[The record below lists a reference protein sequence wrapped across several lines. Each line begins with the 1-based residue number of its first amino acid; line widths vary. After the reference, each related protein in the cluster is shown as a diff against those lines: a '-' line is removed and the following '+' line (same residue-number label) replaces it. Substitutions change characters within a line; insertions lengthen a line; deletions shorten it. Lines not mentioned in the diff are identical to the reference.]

1 MRFDKKAIFEK
12 LPLEELLGNNLKY
25 KDYGRY
31 AIVTCPKCE
40 KAEGFIYKNSP
51 EFINCSRKKDCG
63 QATSIVDYIMDREGL
78 NSYIDT
84 MLYLSN
90 RAGVQVAI
98 TDEER
103 QRHEEKHAWNSV
115 FKTLITLFQKSL
127 YYDGNETFN
136 YLAGRNLTPSQ
147 LSELE
152 IGRYPT
158 QIGEDPKH
166 PERNNLNV
174 KERIKLYLLDNNHN
188 EQYVEQI
195 LGTITNE
202 KSHPIMIPLKDY
214 WGKYYGFAQRCIQEQ
229 PKGKYIYPSGVKRL
243 IDNVS
248 NARNND
254 TVIITEGT
262 LDSVMLEHYRRDIGL
277 SKVGVLGLGSAGSNI
292 TDAINQLRKLK
303 NVYVALDGDKAG
315 RDGTQKLIDTLTG
328 KFDIYVVEVPEN
340 SDVELMLRTEAG
352 REAFVQAYH
361 NAKSA
366 VAWQCDNITQ
376 KTDLSN
382 DRLRTDGI
390 KALFRLAEKA
400 STLDSPIVQNA
411 LSSFGISEEV
421 FVIELRR
428 VQAEEAEARKQA
440 KLAEYLTSADRAIRS
455 GDIVK
460 AEEIVKE
467 TYKILQHKETANI
480 VPYTWADFQTN
491 MAKTEAGM
499 LTGYT
504 EIDNNLTIPLGA
516 LAVIAGRPRHG
527 KTSLMLNLCRQ
538 MTENYKDKS
547 FLFFTYEESAQ
558 ALLTKIIMIQS
569 AVEARHLKA
578 TGENISSVLSLQ
590 NYESYIQYLKY
601 YGRNRLQNKAVEAG
615 VKTIQK
621 FVNDKRLLLFHG
633 SYEVSI
639 LSNIIKN
646 YAENNDNLGAVFID
660 YVQKIPAQKYKDI
673 RDKLIQVTESL
684 RATAQEINR
693 PVITGAQ
700 INRSGAEFPALE
712 NLKES
717 GTIEEDANIVLAIH
731 NYLTAKEEQEKEKA
745 DDDGDGSTKKQAK
758 SKKSKKP
765 KCTDPDNQD
774 ITITILKQRNGT
786 SAKSFDFKFDGPSL
800 LIDKTVK

>member
-12 LPLEELLGNNLKY
+12 LSLKELLPELNVVKDNNK
-25 KDYGRY
+25 Y
-31 AIVTCPKCE
+31 AIITCPKCQ

-51 EFINCSRKKDCG
+51 EFINCSRKKECG
-63 QATSIVDYIMDREGL
+63 ESTSIIDYIMDREGL
-78 NSYIDT
+78 ISYVDT

-90 RAGVQVAI
+90 RAGIEVTI

-103 QRHEEKHAWNSV
+103 EQYEQKHAWNSV
-115 FKTLITLFQKSL
+115 FKTLIKIFQRGL
-127 YYDGNETFN
+127 YTDNNETFN
-136 YLAGRNLTPSQ
+136 YLDSRNLTPEQ

-152 IGRYPT
+152 IGRYPS
-158 QIGEDPKH
+158 QLGEDSNH
-166 PERNNLNV
+166 PERNNLSIE
-174 KERIKLYLLDNNHN
+174 KRIKIFLLDNNHN

-195 LGTITNE
+195 LGTITNTE
-202 KSHPIMIPLKDY
+202 THPIMIPLKDF
-214 WGKYYGFAQRCIQEQ
+214 WGRYYGFAQRCIQEQ

-248 NARNND
+248 NARNYD

-262 LDSVMLEHYRRDIGL
+262 LDCVMLEHHRRDIGL
-277 SKVGVLGLGSAGSNI
+277 SKVGVLGLGSASSNI
-292 TDAINQLRKLK
+292 TDAIDQLRKLK
-303 NVYVALDGDKAG
+303 NVYISLDGDKAG

-352 REAFVQAYH
+352 REAFVQAYS

-366 VAWQCDNITQ
+366 VAWQCDNIT
-376 KTDLSN
+376 KNTDLSN
-382 DRLRTDGI
+382 DRSRKDGI
-390 KALFRLAEKA
+390 KALFQIAVKA
-400 STLDSPIVQNA
+400 SSLDLPTVQNA
-411 LSSFGISEEV
+411 LSSFGISEEA
-421 FVIELRR
+421 FVIEFGR

-440 KLAEYLTSADRAIRS
+440 KLAELWTSAGTAIKS
-455 GDIVK
+455 GDILK
-460 AEEIVKE
+460 AEEIITESYKQIQYKE
-467 TYKILQHKETANI
+467 TQNI
-480 VPYTWADFQTN
+480 TPYTWADFQTN

-538 MTENYKDKS
+538 MTKNYKDKS

-558 ALLTKIIMIQS
+558 ALLTKFIMIQS
-569 AVEARHLKA
+569 AIEARHLKA
-578 TGENISSVLSLQ
+578 TGENINPVLSPQ
-590 NYESYIQYLKY
+590 NYEANIQYLKY
-601 YGRNRLQNKAVEAG
+601 YGRNKLQNKAVEAG
-615 VKTIQK
+615 IRTIRS
-621 FVNDKRLLLFHG
+621 FTNDKRLLLFHG

-731 NYLTAKEEQEKEKA
+731 NYRTAKEEQEKA

-758 SKKSKKP
+758 SKKSKTP

-774 ITITILKQRNGT
+774 IRITILKQRNGI
-786 SAKSFDFKFDGPSL
+786 SDRSFDFKFNGQSL